1 MKSTENLKDRS
12 HTKNK
17 FENKFVPQFKL
28 IKKILNLILYPG
40 NLTHTGITLHHRPFA

>member
-1 MKSTENLKDRS
+1 MKSAENLKDRS

-28 IKKILNLILYPG
+28 IKN
-40 NLTHTGITLHHRPFA
+40 TESDTVSR

>member
-28 IKKILNLILYPG
+28 IKKY
-40 NLTHTGITLHHRPFA
+40 